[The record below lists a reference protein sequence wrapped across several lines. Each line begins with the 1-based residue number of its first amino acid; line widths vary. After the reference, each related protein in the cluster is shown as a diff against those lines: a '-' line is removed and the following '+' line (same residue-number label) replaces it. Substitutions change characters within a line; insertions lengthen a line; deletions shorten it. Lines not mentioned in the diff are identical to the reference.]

1 MIKIYRKIIAFI
13 VLVLFC
19 TAFIFSNSLKNSEE
33 SHKDSAGIVE
43 EVADK
48 IVPNNEVDWNCVVR
62 KGAHLF
68 EFFVVGIVTLFLS
81 SRLQKKR
88 RNVIICAF
96 TYVVLIAFA
105 DEFIQRFTG
114 RSLRFSDVI
123 IDVSGVALGIGLFL
137 LLDWL
142 RKRRHLQKD
151 FADTQF

>member
-43 EVADK
+43 FVEEVADK

-68 EFFVVGIVTLFLS
+68 EFFVLGIVTLTLFLS

-88 RNVIICAF
+88 RNVIIGAF

-114 RSLRFSDVI
+114 RSSRFSDVI
-123 IDVSGVALGIGLFL
+123 IDVLGPHWSDSAIGL
-137 LLDWL
+137 
-142 RKRRHLQKD
+142 
-151 FADTQF
+151 ATETQTSPEGFC